1 VSKFDV
7 EQRLKFQ
14 AEISKGL
21 ERVESAARHEVS
33 DLTKLALKMHATI
46 EKQNEKITLL
56 TDEVN
61 EWRKGSETMKKIEHN
76 TTVAAAEI
84 AAEKELEHERMKQKL
99 LQSNVLI
106 HELQHQVESW
116 KAK

>member
-1 VSKFDV
+1 
-7 EQRLKFQ
+7 
-14 AEISKGL
+14 
-21 ERVESAARHEVS
+21 
-33 DLTKLALKMHATI
+33 
-46 EKQNEKITLL
+46 
-56 TDEVN
+56 
-61 EWRKGSETMKKIEHN
+61 MKKIEHN